1 MDTTNNQTGER
12 QMSMQERQM
21 SMQEKLDRA
30 FTQNLAAEIALR
42 RLLAKTRAAAQT
54 AKVTK

>member
-1 MDTTNNQTGER
+1 MARNVLRMDTTNNQTG
-12 QMSMQERQM
+12 ERQM